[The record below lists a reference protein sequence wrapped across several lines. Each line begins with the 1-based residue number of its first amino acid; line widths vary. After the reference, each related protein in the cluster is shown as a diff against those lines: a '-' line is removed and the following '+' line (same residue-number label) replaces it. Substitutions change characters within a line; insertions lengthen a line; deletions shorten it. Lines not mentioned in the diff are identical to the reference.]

1 MWYMW
6 SCSILSQHL
15 RAELLNLFTIH
26 GLYALPHLESHV
38 YKDILT
44 FIGHSKSAEFRE
56 NTRRGREKNFGMFL
70 FFYASVIDNQA
81 TRSLSVTGMLT
92 QLLGNSRVFL
102 FIHQAESNVLIV
114 EIVQNLGCKLDEER
128 GWGSWEDK
136 EKILLTSHEGWFYR
150 WLIWLINPSVH
161 DRPPRPTSPNENKLS
176 SFIYMSN
183 LLAFQH

>member
-1 MWYMW
+1 
-6 SCSILSQHL
+6 
-15 RAELLNLFTIH
+15 
-26 GLYALPHLESHV
+26 
-38 YKDILT
+38 
-44 FIGHSKSAEFRE
+44 
-56 NTRRGREKNFGMFL
+56 MFL

-136 EKILLTSHEGWFYR
+136 EKILLTSHEG
-150 WLIWLINPSVH
+150 
-161 DRPPRPTSPNENKLS
+161 
-176 SFIYMSN
+176 
-183 LLAFQH
+183 